1 MRRSVCVG
9 WFGKEVGYSCNRL
22 CCEGGIG
29 KSARSVAVAIFLECS
44 QQAHENAAGIF
55 GSRRAY
61 RHHNASP
68 QEWIQQRIVRGK
80 RGATRSTLVRRV
92 RKCRLRTWLKQ
103 QSLNAR
109 RSCATG
115 EDSNTSPSPG
125 TAWKV

>member
-1 MRRSVCVG
+1 MELGISAIVSVVRAVSA
-9 WFGKEVGYSCNRL
+9 KAPEV
-22 CCEGGIG
+22 
-29 KSARSVAVAIFLECS
+29 VAVAIFLECS

-115 EDSNTSPSPG
+115 DFDTLIWPHS
-125 TAWKV
+125 